1 MTYWEKA
8 GKVNTQATVDLAIKR
23 AQELGL
29 EHLVVA
35 SNTGATAE
43 KFVGRGLN
51 IVCVTHH
58 VGFTSPGKDEMRP
71 EVRRRLEEQ
80 GVKLLT
86 TTHLL
91 SGVDR
96 AVRNKF
102 GGIYPAELIAMTLR
116 MLGQGAKVCV
126 EIACM
131 ALDAGLIPYGQDVI
145 AVAGTVRGAD
155 TACVILPAHSNQFFD
170 TKVKEIICKPRQW

>member
-23 AQELGL
+23 AEELGL
-29 EHLVVA
+29 EHIVVA

-58 VGFTSPGKDEMRP
+58 VGFTGPGEDEMRP

-86 TTHLL
+86 TT
-91 SGVDR
+91 
-96 AVRNKF
+96 
-102 GGIYPAELIAMTLR
+102 
-116 MLGQGAKVCV
+116 
-126 EIACM
+126 
-131 ALDAGLIPYGQDVI
+131 
-145 AVAGTVRGAD
+145 
-155 TACVILPAHSNQFFD
+155 
-170 TKVKEIICKPRQW
+170 